1 MPFGIDGALMTWTYT
16 YSIHR
21 TCRAIAETL
30 LFRFSRRFYSD
41 TFDSRKNY
49 APWTPHAM
57 PLGAATS
64 TAASAVKSTAGS
76 VTNKT
81 LQFYREVARCLPSIL
96 TQYKLSELTTVAQ
109 LRRNLSEMIRNNAD
123 VKGEGARDVLIYK
136 GREELEMILLSHK
149 QRHHL
154 VRDYVHNPAMDK
166 VEKPGKGSAF
176 LERFYRGA

>member
-1 MPFGIDGALMTWTYT
+1 
-16 YSIHR
+16 
-21 TCRAIAETL
+21 
-30 LFRFSRRFYSD
+30 
-41 TFDSRKNY
+41 
-49 APWTPHAM
+49 M

-64 TAASAVKSTAGS
+64 ATSTTARVVKSTAGS
-76 VTNKT
+76 ATNKT

-109 LRRNLSEMIRNNAD
+109 LRRNLSEMIRKNSD
-123 VKGEGARDVLIYK
+123 VEGEGARDVLIYK